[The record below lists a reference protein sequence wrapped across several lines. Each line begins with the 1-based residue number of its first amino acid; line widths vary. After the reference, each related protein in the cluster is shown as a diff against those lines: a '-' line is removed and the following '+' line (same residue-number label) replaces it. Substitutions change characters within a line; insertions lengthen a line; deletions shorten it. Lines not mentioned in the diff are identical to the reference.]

1 MNFNST
7 PIDWHQVHNVIDAA
21 QRIMLTTHENP
32 DGDGLG
38 SEVALFHHLREI
50 GKYARIINYS
60 SLPDEYSFLG
70 GDDIFE
76 TFNKNKQ
83 LDWLK
88 KVELVMIFDVG
99 DFNRVRNI
107 KDVIEQYKLK
117 TMNLDHHPHPED
129 HPFTHNVVNIDAA
142 ATGCMVFDYLQIAR
156 SEPLTKAIC
165 EGIYTAVMTD
175 TGCFRY
181 SNTDEKSH
189 TIAIECLEK
198 GVSTHQIYQLVYENS
213 SKARVGLLGNI
224 LTTLNYEL
232 EGQLAWFIVSQ
243 DMVKN
248 ASATNNDIEGFSDFV
263 RTIKGVEVAIMIY
276 EQNVQSCRINFR
288 SKGKFKVNGIANELG
303 GGGHAFAAGAMLEG
317 SLSDLTTKIVSLSK
331 QMIIQ
336 QVKEQ
341 T

>member
-7 PIDWHQVHNVIDAA
+7 PIDWHQVHNVLDAA

-50 GKYARIINYS
+50 GKDARIINYS

-88 KVELVMIFDVG
+88 KVDLVIIFDVG

-165 EGIYTAVMTD
+165 DGIYTAVMTD

-181 SNTDEKSH
+181 SNTDSKSH
-189 TIAIECLEK
+189 TIAMECLDK
-198 GVSTHQIYQLVYENS
+198 GVNTHEIYQLVYENS
-213 SKARVGLLGNI
+213 SKARMSLLGNI

-232 EGQLAWFIVSQ
+232 EGQLAWFIITQ
-243 DMVKN
+243 DMMRQ
-248 ASATNNDIEGFSDFV
+248 ASASSSDVDGFSDFV
-263 RTIKGVEVAIMIY
+263 RTIKGVEVALMIY
-276 EQNVQSCRINFR
+276 EQSYESCRINFR
-288 SKGKFKVNGIANELG
+288 SKGKFRVSDIAKALG
-303 GGGHAFAAGAMLEG
+303 GGGHAFAAGSVIEG
-317 SLSDLTTKIVSLSK
+317 SLADLKEKVVKLTK
-331 QMIIQ
+331 QMIMKQ
-336 QVKEQ
+336 AGAQE
-341 T
+341 

>member
-50 GKYARIINYS
+50 GKDARIINYS

-88 KVELVMIFDVG
+88 KVELVIIFDVG

-129 HPFTHNVVNIDAA
+129 HPFTHNVVNTDAA
-142 ATGCMVFDYLQIAR
+142 ATGCMVFDYLQIVR

-181 SNTDEKSH
+181 SNTDSKSH
-189 TIAIECLEK
+189 TIAMECLDK
-198 GVSTHQIYQLVYENS
+198 GVNTHEIYQLVYENS
-213 SKARVGLLGNI
+213 SKARVSLLGNI

-232 EGQLAWFIVSQ
+232 EGQLAWFIITQ
-243 DMVKN
+243 DMMRQ
-248 ASATNNDIEGFSDFV
+248 ASASSSDVDGFSDFV
-263 RTIKGVEVAIMIY
+263 RTIKGVEVALMIY
-276 EQNVQSCRINFR
+276 EQSYESCRINFR
-288 SKGKFKVNGIANELG
+288 SKGKFRVSDIAKALG
-303 GGGHAFAAGAMLEG
+303 GGGHAFAAGSVIEG
-317 SLSDLTTKIVSLSK
+317 SLADLKEKVVKLTK
-331 QMIIQ
+331 QMIMKQ
-336 QVKEQ
+336 AGAQE
-341 T
+341 

>member
-1 MNFNST
+1 MNFNSAD
-7 PIDWHQVHNVIDAA
+7 IDWHQVHNVIDRA

-38 SEVALFHHLREI
+38 SEVALYHHFREI
-50 GKYARIINYS
+50 GKDVRIINYS
-60 SLPDEYSFLG
+60 SLPDEYNFLG
-70 GDDIFE
+70 SADIFE
-76 TFNKNKQ
+76 TFNESEQ

-88 KVELVMIFDVG
+88 IVDMVIIFDVG
-99 DFNRVRNI
+99 DFDRVRGI
-107 KDVIEQYKLK
+107 RDIIEQYQLE

-142 ATGCMVFDYLQIAR
+142 ATGCMVYDYLKVAR
-156 SEPLTKAIC
+156 SKPLTKSIC
-165 EGIYTAVMTD
+165 TGIYTAVMTD

-288 SKGKFKVNGIANELG
+288 SKGKFKVNSIANELG
-303 GGGHAFAAGAMLEG
+303 GGGHAFAAGAILEG
-317 SLSDLTTKIVSLSK
+317 PLSELTTKIVSLSK

>member
-50 GKYARIINYS
+50 GKDARIINYS

-88 KVELVMIFDVG
+88 KVELVIIFDVG

-142 ATGCMVFDYLQIAR
+142 ATGCMVFDYLQIVR

-181 SNTDEKSH
+181 SNTDSKSH
-189 TIAIECLEK
+189 TIAMECLDK
-198 GVSTHQIYQLVYENS
+198 GVNTHEIYQLVYENS
-213 SKARVGLLGNI
+213 SKARVSLLGNI

-232 EGQLAWFIVSQ
+232 EGQLAWFIITQ
-243 DMVKN
+243 DMMRQ
-248 ASATNNDIEGFSDFV
+248 ASASSSDVDGFSDFV
-263 RTIKGVEVAIMIY
+263 RTIKGVEVALMIY
-276 EQNVQSCRINFR
+276 EQSHESCRINFR
-288 SKGKFKVNGIANELG
+288 SKGKFRVSGIAQALG
-303 GGGHAFAAGAMLEG
+303 GGGHAFAAGSVIEG
-317 SLSDLTTKIVSLSK
+317 SLTDLKEKVVKLTK
-331 QMIIQ
+331 QMIMKQ
-336 QVKEQ
+336 AGAQE
-341 T
+341 

>member
-7 PIDWHQVHNVIDAA
+7 PIDWHQVPNVLDAA

-50 GKYARIINYS
+50 GKDARIINYS

-88 KVELVMIFDVG
+88 KVDLVMIFDVG

-165 EGIYTAVMTD
+165 DGIYTAVMTD

-181 SNTDEKSH
+181 SNTDSKSH
-189 TIAIECLEK
+189 TIAMECLDK
-198 GVSTHQIYQLVYENS
+198 GVNTHEIYQLVYENS
-213 SKARVGLLGNI
+213 SKARMSLLGNI

-232 EGQLAWFIVSQ
+232 EGQLAWFIITQ
-243 DMVKN
+243 DMMRQ
-248 ASATNNDIEGFSDFV
+248 ASASSSDVDGFSDFV
-263 RTIKGVEVAIMIY
+263 RTIKGVEVALMIY
-276 EQNVQSCRINFR
+276 EQSYESCRINFR
-288 SKGKFKVNGIANELG
+288 SKGKFRVSDIAKALG
-303 GGGHAFAAGAMLEG
+303 GGGHAFAAGSVIEG
-317 SLSDLTTKIVSLSK
+317 SLADLKEKVVKLTK
-331 QMIIQ
+331 QMIMKQ
-336 QVKEQ
+336 AGVQE
-341 T
+341 

>member
-50 GKYARIINYS
+50 GKDARIINYS

-88 KVELVMIFDVG
+88 KVELVIIFDVG

-142 ATGCMVFDYLQIAR
+142 ATGCMVFDYLQIVR

-181 SNTDEKSH
+181 SNTDSKSY
-189 TIAIECLEK
+189 TIAMECLDK
-198 GVSTHQIYQLVYENS
+198 GVNTHEIYQLVYENS
-213 SKARVGLLGNI
+213 SKARMSLLGNI

-232 EGQLAWFIVSQ
+232 EGQLAWFIITQ
-243 DMVKN
+243 DMMRQ
-248 ASATNNDIEGFSDFV
+248 ASASSSDVDGFSDFV
-263 RTIKGVEVAIMIY
+263 RTIKGVEVALMIY
-276 EQNVQSCRINFR
+276 EQSHESCRINFR
-288 SKGKFKVNGIANELG
+288 SKGKFRVSEIAQALG
-303 GGGHAFAAGAMLEG
+303 GGGHAFAAGSVIEG
-317 SLSDLTTKIVSLSK
+317 SLTDLKEKVVKLTE
-331 QMIIQ
+331 QMIMQ
-336 QVKEQ
+336 QAGAQE
-341 T
+341 

>member
-50 GKYARIINYS
+50 GKDARIINYS
-60 SLPDEYSFLG
+60 PLPNEYNFLG
-70 GDDIFE
+70 EDEIIE
-76 TFNKNKQ
+76 TYNKTEQ

-181 SNTDEKSH
+181 SNTDSKSH
-189 TIAIECLEK
+189 TIAMECLDK
-198 GVSTHQIYQLVYENS
+198 GVNTHEIYQLVYENS
-213 SKARVGLLGNI
+213 SKARMSLLGNI

-232 EGQLAWFIVSQ
+232 EGQLAWFIVTQ
-243 DMVKN
+243 DMMHQ
-248 ASATNNDIEGFSDFV
+248 ASASSSDVDGFSDFV
-263 RTIKGVEVAIMIY
+263 RTIKGVEVALMIY
-276 EQNVQSCRINFR
+276 EQSHESCRINFR
-288 SKGKFKVNGIANELG
+288 SKGKFRVSDIAQALG
-303 GGGHAFAAGAMLEG
+303 GGGHAFAAGSVIEG
-317 SLSDLTTKIVSLSK
+317 SLTDLKEKVVKLTE
-331 QMIIQ
+331 QMIMQ
-336 QVKEQ
+336 QAGAQE
-341 T
+341 

>member
-7 PIDWHQVHNVIDAA
+7 PIDWHQVHNVLDAA

-50 GKYARIINYS
+50 GKDARIINYS

-88 KVELVMIFDVG
+88 KVDLVMIFDVG

-165 EGIYTAVMTD
+165 DGIYTAVMTD

-181 SNTDEKSH
+181 SNTDSKSH
-189 TIAIECLEK
+189 TIAMECLDK
-198 GVSTHQIYQLVYENS
+198 GVNTHEIYQLVYENS
-213 SKARVGLLGNI
+213 SKARMSLLGNI

-232 EGQLAWFIVSQ
+232 EGQLAWFIITQ
-243 DMVKN
+243 DMMRQ
-248 ASATNNDIEGFSDFV
+248 ASASSSDVDGFSDFV
-263 RTIKGVEVAIMIY
+263 RTIKGVEVALMIY
-276 EQNVQSCRINFR
+276 EQSYESCRINFR
-288 SKGKFKVNGIANELG
+288 SKGKFRVSDIAKALG
-303 GGGHAFAAGAMLEG
+303 GGGHAFAAGSVIEG
-317 SLSDLTTKIVSLSK
+317 SLADLKEKVVKLTK
-331 QMIIQ
+331 QMIMKQ
-336 QVKEQ
+336 AGAQE
-341 T
+341 

>member
-1 MNFNST
+1 MNYNNT
-7 PIDWHQVHNVIDAA
+7 AIDWGKVHEVISSANK
-21 QRIMLTTHENP
+21 IILTTHENP

-38 SEVALFHHLREI
+38 SEVALYHHLNES
-50 GKYARIINYS
+50 GKDVKIINCSPTPEMY
-60 SLPDEYSFLG
+60 DFLNI
-70 GDDIFE
+70 DSCIE
-76 TFNKNKQ
+76 TY
-83 LDWLK
+83 DAEEHSGWVK
-88 KVELVMIFDVG
+88 KADLAIVFDVG
-99 DFNRVRNI
+99 DFERTRSV
-107 KDVIEQYKLK
+107 KDVIDNNSIPV
-117 TMNLDHHPHPED
+117 MNIDHHPHPD
-129 HPFTHNVVNIDAA
+129 SHGFTYNIVDIKSA
-142 ATGCMVFDYLQIAR
+142 ATGCMVRSYLKEAR
-156 SEPLTKAIC
+156 DNPLTKEIC
-165 EGIYTAVMTD
+165 EGIYVAVMTD

-232 EGQLAWFIVSQ
+232 KGQLAWFIVSQ

-317 SLSDLTTKIVSLSK
+317 SLSELTTKIVSISK